1 MSLVLSGFSNINN
14 IEDIMTPEIIEHGR
28 IFLIDISNG
37 KNRLGGS
44 AYYQTHNIIC
54 SNVPRLDN
62 LDNVKKF
69 FKLIQTLIKNKI
81 ISSYHDKSDGGLITT
96 LAEMVLQLIAH

>member
-14 IEDIMTPEIIEHGR
+14 IEDIVTPEIIEHGR

-37 KNRLGGS
+37 KYRLGGS
-44 AYYQTHNIIC
+44 AYHQTHNIIC

-62 LDNVKKF
+62 LDNVKNF
-69 FKLIQTLIKNKI
+69 FKFMQTLIKNKI
-81 ISSYHDKSDGGLITT
+81 ISSYHDKSDGG
-96 LAEMVLQLIAH
+96 

>member
-1 MSLVLSGFSNINN
+1 M
-14 IEDIMTPEIIEHGR
+14 
-28 IFLIDISNG
+28 
-37 KNRLGGS
+37 
-44 AYYQTHNIIC
+44 
-54 SNVPRLDN
+54 PRLDN

-96 LAEMVLQLIAH
+96 LAEMGFATNCSLVINKNSHLYKNDDSLRSFFLMRNWVQLL